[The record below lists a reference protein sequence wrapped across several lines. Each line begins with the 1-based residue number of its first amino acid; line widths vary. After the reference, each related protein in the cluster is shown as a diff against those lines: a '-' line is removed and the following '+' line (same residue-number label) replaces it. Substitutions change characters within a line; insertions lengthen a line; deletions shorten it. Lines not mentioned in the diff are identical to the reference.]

1 MLSTM
6 QAANSPPRSP
16 PVRVE
21 IWSLALDH
29 VAMAVSRELLEEAER
44 ERAARFR
51 NPSDGARWGAAR
63 AGLRTLLGAR
73 LSRDPRR
80 IAFAASEA
88 GKPAAVD
95 AHGLRFSL
103 SHSRGVALFALAD
116 DREVGIDV
124 ESEHTRVDVEAISD
138 RFLAPGVSRGLA
150 ELPPGARRSAFFA
163 AWTRHE
169 AVLKCRG
176 TGFSGPDS
184 GPGELAVVQLEPGPG
199 WAAALAI
206 EARSS
211 VAVPTSVPL
220 ADEGSSPNL
229 RTKRGGDSR
238 LPLDDVVRLRAV
250 VSVCEANG

>member
-1 MLSTM
+1 MLLTM
-6 QAANSPPRSP
+6 QGAKSPPRSP
-16 PVRVE
+16 PIRVE

-29 VAMAVSRELLEEAER
+29 VAMAVSRELLDEAER

-51 NPSDGARWGAAR
+51 NPSHSARWGAAR
-63 AGLRTLLGAR
+63 AGLRTLLGAK
-73 LSRDPRR
+73 LSRDPHR
-80 IAFAASEA
+80 IAFAASET
-88 GKPAAVD
+88 GKPAVVD
-95 AHGLRFSL
+95 AQGLRFSL
-103 SHSRGVALFALAD
+103 SHSRGIALFALAA

-138 RFLAPGVSRGLA
+138 RFLPPGVARALA

-184 GPGELAVVQLEPGPG
+184 RPGELAVVQLEPGPG
-199 WAAALAI
+199 WAAALAV

-211 VAVPTSVPL
+211 AGLPRSVPL
-220 ADEGSSPNL
+220 AHEPSSPNL
-229 RTKRGGDSR
+229 RTEQSGDSR
-238 LPLDDVVRLRAV
+238 LPLDDLVRLRAV
-250 VSVCEANG
+250 VFCL